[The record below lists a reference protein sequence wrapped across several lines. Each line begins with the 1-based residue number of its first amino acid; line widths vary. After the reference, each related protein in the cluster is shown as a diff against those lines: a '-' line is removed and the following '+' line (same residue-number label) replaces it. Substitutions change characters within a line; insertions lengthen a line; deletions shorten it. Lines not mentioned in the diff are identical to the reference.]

1 MLPLVPVIG
10 VWLAQ
15 APAQPSGR
23 TAEVPLAVTPPNP
36 DALTPPATSSASGDF
51 FGAGTTGTKIPSG
64 TPAPAPGD
72 FLAPGTTP
80 PPASIEGPGAPPMPP
95 IEQLPTRPGAP
106 TAEPKIVLGGAKDR
120 KPIAG
125 GGAGFF
131 DPGKLAGDA
140 TGGGIQVRGYLGF
153 NFAVTERTNTAMRNP
168 TTGTFDQLKTL
179 PYFGGGAANL
189 YVGAPVYSD
198 VVFVRIAFEFIS
210 IPRATA
216 GAADVSPAFN
226 PVVLME
232 AAALE
237 VNPFA
242 WASKAPR
249 WFSEGF
255 KATGG
260 VFVVPFG
267 LEDEEHDAPVRWWAS
282 RPLAMSAGRVY
293 PGTWIDIGATVKW
306 KPTFGHG
313 KRPIEIDVGVLN
325 GDACTQTR
333 SNDQL
338 YRYQPVGQYVETC
351 ERRLRGVE
359 NIPRGDGS
367 VLGISPDNNGNK
379 SLVARAMIRPVPA
392 LNLGGSFVWGKHPE
406 SSFKIPSFQG
416 KTFVDAAQAE
426 TWRVGAHLDLNFDE
440 VFQSRYPLPHLRGE
454 VVYGVDAAARQDPTN
469 PVLADRRMLG
479 GYAQVAQP
487 LWRRKKT
494 RLPGLIAQYRF
505 DHADPDLDVPRAS
518 PGGPVAS
525 DFSDEFRYDEALQ
538 AHVVGLRFPVLPRF
552 TIKAEYAFVREDG
565 GRANRLHN
573 DNFTFQAV
581 ADF

>member
-15 APAQPSGR
+15 APVQPSGR
-23 TAEVPLAVTPPNP
+23 TAEVPLAVTPPANP
-36 DALTPPATSSASGDF
+36 DAPAPTAASPASGDF
-51 FGAGTTGTKIPSG
+51 FGAGTTGTTLPSG
-64 TPAPAPGD
+64 TP
-72 FLAPGTTP
+72 APGTTP

-95 IEQLPTRPGAP
+95 IELLPARPGAP